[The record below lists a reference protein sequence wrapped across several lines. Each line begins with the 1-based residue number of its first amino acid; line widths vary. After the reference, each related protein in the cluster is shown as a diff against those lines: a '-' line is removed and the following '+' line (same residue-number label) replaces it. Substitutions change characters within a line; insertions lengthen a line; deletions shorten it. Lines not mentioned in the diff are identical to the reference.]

1 MENYLNKQMENK
13 VKYFLP
19 EYSVASDLADFFSVF
34 SDGTRLRLLSALS
47 ISDMCVTD
55 LANVLD
61 LNQTT
66 VSHQLK
72 LLKSVGV
79 VDSVRYGK
87 SIFYSINNKVV
98 KEVMMCGVNY
108 LGY

>member
-1 MENYLNKQMENK
+1 MENFLNKQMENK

-19 EYSVASDLADFFSVF
+19 ETEVAKNLADFFSVF
-34 SDGTRLRLLSALS
+34 SDETRLKLLSALA
-47 ISDMCVTD
+47 IQDMCVTD
-55 LANVLD
+55 LAKVLD
-61 LNQTT
+61 VNQTT

-79 VDSVRYGK
+79 VSSVRSGK
-87 SIFYSINNKVV
+87 SIFYSINNKYVGQ
-98 KEVMMCGVNY
+98 VMTCGVSY

>member
-1 MENYLNKQMENK
+1 MENYINKQMESK

-19 EYSVASDLADFFSVF
+19 DGSILSDLAEFFSVF
-34 SDGTRLRLLSALS
+34 SDSTRIRLLSALA

-55 LANVLD
+55 LAKVLD
-61 LNQTT
+61 INQTT

-79 VDSVRYGK
+79 VDGIRSGK
-87 SIFYSINNKVV
+87 SIFYSINNKYINQVL
-98 KEVMMCGVNY
+98 MCGVSY